1 MSSRCFKLEPNGAM
15 KQYERGNAGW
25 CQVADGVQGQGQ
37 SVEEGSSSS
46 TFTVFTLLL
55 QLCYSSYPCL
65 FIMPGEEVSYRKRC
79 SAVAAGSTT
88 DQFYSVWF

>member
-1 MSSRCFKLEPNGAM
+1 MSFRCFKLEPNGAM
-15 KQYERGNAGW
+15 KQYEGGNAEW
-25 CQVADGVQGQGQ
+25 CQVADGVQGQ

-65 FIMPGEEVSYRKRC
+65 FIMPGEEVSYRKSCR
-79 SAVAAGSTT
+79 AVAAGSTT
-88 DQFYSVWF
+88 EQFYCVYF

>member
-1 MSSRCFKLEPNGAM
+1 MPSGA
-15 KQYERGNAGW
+15 KS
-25 CQVADGVQGQGQ
+25 QGQGQ
-37 SVEEGSSSS
+37 SVEEGSSS
-46 TFTVFTLLL
+46 TFTVFTPLL

-88 DQFYSVWF
+88 EQFYCV